1 MTPRE
6 AELSAALAA
15 SQQQNVALNQEIEIL
30 KQKIDALVR
39 RIFGAKSEKM
49 NPAQLELF
57 MAGTGPGVAPPPP
70 GEAPAPAAAA
80 PATGDLLTAPPADH
94 PVTAGPKNARRPR
107 LPEHLPV
114 MEEIIDHP
122 AQIRPHRQS

>member
-57 MAGTGPGVAPPPP
+57 MAGTGPGVAPPRRSPGTSGRGSCHGRSPDGSSGRSSRHRRAEKRPP
-70 GEAPAPAAAA
+70 PAPAGT
-80 PATGDLLTAPPADH
+80 PAGHGGDY
-94 PVTAGPKNARRPR
+94 
-107 LPEHLPV
+107 
-114 MEEIIDHP
+114 
-122 AQIRPHRQS
+122 